1 MAKKPINVS
10 PFKDGIVSPSGGASD
25 YAGAQLVGGDLEING
40 QKPVI
45 QVDEGA
51 GAGLLAGYLRELE

>member
-1 MAKKPINVS
+1 MGKGPIKPLQ
-10 PFKDGIVSPSGGASD
+10 FTDAIVPTSSGASD
-25 YAGAQLVGGDLEING
+25 YDGAQLVGGDLEING

-51 GAGLLAGYLRELE
+51 GAGLLASYLKELE

>member
-1 MAKKPINVS
+1 MGKPINRC
-10 PFKDGIVSPSGGASD
+10 PFKDAVVPVSSGASD
-25 YAGAQLVGGDLEING
+25 YDGAQLVGGDLEING

-51 GAGLLAGYLRELE
+51 GAGLLAAYLRELE